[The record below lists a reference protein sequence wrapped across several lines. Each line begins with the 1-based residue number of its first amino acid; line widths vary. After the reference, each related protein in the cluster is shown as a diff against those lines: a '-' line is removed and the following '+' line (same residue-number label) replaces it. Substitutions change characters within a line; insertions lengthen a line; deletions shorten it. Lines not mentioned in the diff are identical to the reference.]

1 MATITHT
8 EIPYQSNS
16 LNRVNTLLYLCNIN
30 STNLLKN
37 FPIDVLAFFVLHF
50 TEVLHPSVLEPAYMQ
65 CIHTFRMETM
75 ARPAPS
81 GGMLDDGAEDE
92 EDTHSS
98 STPLFRLTLG
108 IVTIAIS

>member
-1 MATITHT
+1 MATIAHT

-30 STNLLKN
+30 KLLKV

-75 ARPAPS
+75 ARPTPS
-81 GGMLDDGAEDE
+81 GGMLDDGAGDE

-108 IVTIAIS
+108 IVTIAVS